1 MDYTFWFV
9 NWFSFLFSI
18 ILLVVVIIN
27 LERLGVFSGFL
38 VKLSM
43 VLTVISFVVCF
54 YTMSSR
60 KRIGATCEDGWQ
72 SYSKGQGT
80 CSHHGGVEHWNY
92 KYWFD

>member
-1 MDYTFWFV
+1 MDYTFWFI

-18 ILLVVVIIN
+18 ILLVVIIIN

-38 VKLSM
+38 VKLALG
-43 VLTVISFVVCF
+43 LTVISFVVCF

-60 KRIGATCEDGWQ
+60 KRTGATCEDGWK
-72 SYSKGQGT
+72 SYSTGSGT
-80 CSHHGGVEHWNY
+80 CSHHGGVDHWNY

>member
-27 LERLGVFSGFL
+27 LEKLGMLSGFL
-38 VKLSM
+38 TKSAF
-43 VLTVISFVVCF
+43 VLTLISFVVCF
-54 YTMSSR
+54 YTTSSR
-60 KRIGATCEDGWQ
+60 KKVGATCEDGWK
-72 SYSKGQGT
+72 SYSTGSGT
-80 CSHHGGVEHWNY
+80 CSHHGGVDHWNY

>member
-18 ILLVVVIIN
+18 ILLVVIIIN
-27 LERLGVFSGFL
+27 LEKLGVFSGLL
-38 VKLSM
+38 VKLAL
-43 VLTVISFVVCF
+43 VLIVISFVVCL
-54 YTMSSR
+54 YTTSSR
-60 KRIGATCEDGWQ
+60 KKVGATCEDGWQ